1 MFPPTFI
8 IKPHTS
14 HKQYTTKYCLQILEE
29 KNENGTGRIPD
40 PSDFSEGVWSRE
52 TRLWLRDNVGVG
64 IISKGRGRSVPVV
77 PV

>member
-1 MFPPTFI
+1 M

-52 TRLWLRDNVGVG
+52 TKNSYASLHFHLSLPILNIPLED
-64 IISKGRGRSVPVV
+64 
-77 PV
+77 

>member
-52 TRLWLRDNVGVG
+52 TNYCAYNKNKFLFEENTF
-64 IISKGRGRSVPVV
+64 INSV
-77 PV
+77 